1 MIRNE
6 DERLQQY
13 VESIRSI
20 LDSQAFDKIIFC
32 ENSNYGTERLSDLIN
47 IAKEKGTE
55 LELLSFQGNE
65 EKACIHGK
73 GYGEGEIMH
82 YVFAHSSFINSEI
95 YFVKLTGRLK
105 VDNIQAIASRLKQ
118 HKTYFNIPNHT
129 RRDIYDT
136 RIYAMPIK
144 QFEDLFL
151 ESFEQV
157 MDDQGI
163 FLEVVYTDILR
174 KCNVRVSNFPKYPR
188 IVGISGSGGIAYTYT
203 EWKCRIKDVLSKI
216 GFYKIKG

>member
-6 DERLQQY
+6 EERLQQY
-13 VESIRSI
+13 ADSIRSI
-20 LDSQAFDKIIFC
+20 LASQAFDKIVFC
-32 ENSNYGTERLSDLIN
+32 ENSNYGTERLSYLMSV
-47 IAKEKGTE
+47 AKEKGTE

-65 EKACIHGK
+65 EKACMHGK

-82 YVFAHSSFINSEI
+82 YVFSHSSFINSET

-129 RRDIYDT
+129 RRDLYDT
-136 RIYAMPIK
+136 RLYAMPIK
-144 QFEDLFL
+144 QFQDLFL

-163 FLEVVYTDILR
+163 FLEVVYTDIIR
-174 KCNVRVSNFPKYPR
+174 KCNIIVNNFPKYPR
-188 IVGISGSGGIAYTYT
+188 IVGISGSGGIVYTYT
-203 EWKCRIKDVLSKI
+203 EWKCRIKDALSKI
-216 GFYKIKG
+216 GFYKIRG